1 MLFTGK
7 SCTRLLAEPHTHVII
22 YRMLKPDLEKIRA
35 VALDMDGTLLNDQKE
50 ITPATKRC
58 IERLQKKGIYPILV
72 TGRSFE
78 ALKPFKEALGL
89 RTPVISYNGAQIVD
103 GITGKLL
110 QDSPLSDTSSRF
122 ILELAR
128 RENIHV
134 QAYRNGTLYFERH
147 RPESEHYESHVNL
160 KGEVVGFD
168 SLEPLKFTKMMYVGK
183 HSVLEK
189 MKDTV
194 LAAVGSTTSVMF
206 SNDEFLEFM
215 SKDVSKG
222 RALLAVLSLLGISP
236 KEAIAFGD
244 GDNDI
249 PLLQT
254 AGIGVAMENASLS
267 VKKAADFTAPSN
279 NNDGIA
285 RFLHPL
291 CGS

>member
-1 MLFTGK
+1 MYP
-7 SCTRLLAEPHTHVII
+7 LLAEPYAHVII
-22 YRMLKPDLEKIRA
+22 YRMLKPDLEKIKA

-50 ITPATKRC
+50 ITPVTKRC
-58 IERLQKKGIYPILV
+58 IENLKKKGIYPILV

-78 ALKPFKEALGL
+78 ALKPFKEVLGL

-134 QAYRNGTLYFERH
+134 QAYRNGTLYYERH

-160 KGEVVGFD
+160 KGEVVDFD
-168 SLEPLKFTKMMYVGK
+168 SLEPFKFTKMMYVGK
-183 HSVLEK
+183 HKVLEK

-194 LAAVGSTTSVMF
+194 LAAVGSTTAVMF

-222 RALLAVLSLLGISP
+222 KALLAVLSLLGLSP
-236 KEAIAFGD
+236 QEAIAFGD

-249 PLLQT
+249 PLLET
-254 AGIGVAMENASLS
+254 AGIGVAMENASPS
-267 VKKAADFTAPSN
+267 VKKAADFTASSN

-291 CGS
+291 CSS